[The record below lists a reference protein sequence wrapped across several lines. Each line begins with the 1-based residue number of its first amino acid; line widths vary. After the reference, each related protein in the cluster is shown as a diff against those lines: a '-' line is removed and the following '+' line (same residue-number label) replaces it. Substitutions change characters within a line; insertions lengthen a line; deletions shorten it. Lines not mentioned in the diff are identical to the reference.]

1 MKPKKRQK
9 LCHHCEGDVDLDVIV
24 CPFCAADLREE
35 RPEQPKFSPS
45 TANIKQLNTEQAL
58 YPPPYQQR
66 QVPEPEEIAAEET
79 AVASTTEES
88 AGGIKALY
96 PTVGPILLFALG
108 AQLFFLAVAFLLLS
122 DRGTLILQFNANWW
136 PLCLI
141 LSIPLLVL
149 GYRFVKDPS

>member
-9 LCHHCEGDVDLDVIV
+9 LCHHCEGEVDLDVIV

-35 RPEQPKFSPS
+35 RPEQPKFSAS
-45 TANIKQLNTEQAL
+45 TASIKQLGTEQTL

-66 QVPEPEEIAAEET
+66 QVPEPEEVVTEET
-79 AVASTTEES
+79 VLPETEEP

-108 AQLFFLAVAFLLLS
+108 AQLFFLALAFLLLS
-122 DRGTLILQFNANWW
+122 DQGTLILQFNANWW

-149 GYRFVKDPS
+149 GYRFVKDPT